1 MAERRKSDAT
11 DITIEE
17 KLRVLYNLQKIHS
30 SIDKINILRGELP
43 LEVQDLEDS
52 IMGLN
57 TRIEHLQEDIKEL
70 EKSVA
75 KRKHDMAEAKEAVSK
90 YEGQQNNVRNNR
102 EYEALEKEIE
112 NQTLEIEL
120 CEKRIRE
127 YGVQLVEKKEAIEAS
142 QATLAEYESE
152 LKNKQEELESII
164 ADTAKEEEQLLAEA
178 DALKAVSEPRLLNAY
193 EHIRQNARNGLA
205 VVKVQRD
212 ACGGCFSKIPPQ
224 RQLDIRSRKKVIVCE
239 YCGRILVDPE
249 IDIEA
254 PAEEA

>member
-1 MAERRKSDAT
+1 MAERRKSDAS

-17 KLRVLYNLQKIHS
+17 KLRALYNLQKIHS

-57 TRIEHLQEDIKEL
+57 TRIEHLQDDIKEL
-70 EKSVA
+70 EKSSA
-75 KRKHDMAEAKEAVSK
+75 KRKNDMAHAKEAVSK

-142 QATLAEYESE
+142 QATLAELESD

-178 DALKAVSEPRLLNAY
+178 EALKAVTEPRLLNAY

-249 IDIEA
+249 IDTESQ
-254 PAEEA
+254 PEE